1 MQQVGGFLQ
10 ALRFPPPIKLIAKY
24 CWIWC
29 YINTIKPTNQQ
40 YYLSCER
47 TSQSKIVCSTCCMF
61 FFFYYRK
68 EIQAT
73 LERLKRAER
82 NLTEK
87 EQQLRE
93 REMKISERE
102 KSLEQQFK
110 VVVSFVDRC
119 LSLWPFF
126 FWPLCCLSC
135 FDLLILITPLISSN
149 SSYKKYFCFDIFM
162 KRKYKQWW

>member
-1 MQQVGGFLQ
+1 M
-10 ALRFPPPIKLIAKY
+10 
-24 CWIWC
+24 
-29 YINTIKPTNQQ
+29 
-40 YYLSCER
+40 SCER

-119 LSLWPFF
+119 LSLWPI
-126 FWPLCCLSC
+126 STNQT
-135 FDLLILITPLISSN
+135 ITSHLKSLNKHKKYHKYQQTKQSPLISN
-149 SSYKKYFCFDIFM
+149 H
-162 KRKYKQWW
+162 